1 MELTE
6 KQIEKIVNQREN
18 EQENQEVILNSDL
31 SKEDKLRRL
40 RIWWEYFKLET
51 RSDGKL
57 YSYLPSER
65 L

>member
-51 RSDGKL
+51 RSDRKL